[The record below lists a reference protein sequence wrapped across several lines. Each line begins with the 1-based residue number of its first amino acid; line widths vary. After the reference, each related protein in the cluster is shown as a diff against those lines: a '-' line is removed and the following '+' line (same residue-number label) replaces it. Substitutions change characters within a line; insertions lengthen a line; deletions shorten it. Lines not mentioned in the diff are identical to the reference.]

1 MSDNDRFIVR
11 HKSLIDKEEATATTT
26 LRINKGLLQRYDD
39 LAKDSNRSRNE
50 LMNLALKYAIDH
62 LEFMNK

>member
-11 HKSLIDKEEATATTT
+11 HKSLIDREEATTTTT
-26 LRINKGLLQRYDD
+26 LRINKGLMQRYDD
-39 LAKDSNRSRNE
+39 LAKNSNRSRNE

-62 LEFMNK
+62 LEFMDK